1 MLYTRISKSGIPPFL
16 QIPII
21 FQTIKRLVFC
31 LCLFVF
37 LPGYILC
44 SSRWNIEFSLTNEG
58 NHRGVCMKCQDTP
71 AEKACRI
78 LSSGMD
84 AVRNGHTKNP
94 GNSGSDESCFPDLI
108 SLIECLLV
116 LSYLRFH
123 STCRYVPDYFF
134 SFSSIGSL
142 Y

>member
-134 SFSSIGSL
+134 SFSSIGAL